1 MADLT
6 VRQVMQK
13 LGKDILN
20 WVKTNCVDNLVS
32 TSKNLPLS
40 ANQGRVLKEGQDAI
54 NQSLDDLSDVKI
66 HRYYSNDEKYVD
78 FYYDTGSCYL
88 GLIYNLGSNA
98 ISDIRP
104 TLFTLRVSY
113 DGSAI
118 QYDQLTDSPNA
129 TINIT
134 KAANNKYVTL
144 SVTYNALKN
153 DLTYLV
159 LWMCRIA

>member
-1 MADLT
+1 MYRL
-6 VRQVMQK
+6 
-13 LGKDILN
+13 II
-20 WVKTNCVDNLVS
+20 NLY
-32 TSKNLPLS
+32 PL
-40 ANQGRVLKEGQDAI
+40 
-54 NQSLDDLSDVKI
+54 NQSLDDLSDVKM
-66 HRYYSNDEKYVD
+66 HKYRSNDKKYVD

-98 ISDIRP
+98 ISGMRP

-113 DGSAI
+113 GGSAI
-118 QYDQLTDSPNA
+118 QYNQLTDSPNA

-144 SVTYNALKN
+144 SVTDNALKT
-153 DLTYLV
+153 DLSYLA

>member
-54 NQSLDDLSDVKI
+54 NQSLDDLSDVKM
-66 HRYYSNDEKYVD
+66 HKYRSNDKKYVD

-98 ISDIRP
+98 ISGMRP

-118 QYDQLTDSPNA
+118 QYNQLTDSPNA

-144 SVTYNALKN
+144 SVTDNALKT
-153 DLTYLV
+153 DLFYLA